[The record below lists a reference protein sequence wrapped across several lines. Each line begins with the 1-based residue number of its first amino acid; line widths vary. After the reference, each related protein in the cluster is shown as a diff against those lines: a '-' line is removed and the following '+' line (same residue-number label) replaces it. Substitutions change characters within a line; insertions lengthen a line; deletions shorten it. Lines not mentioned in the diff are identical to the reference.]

1 MDNRYN
7 NIIPV
12 WFAMSATF
20 GRSLQAQQVLLKKG
34 IENYVPMRWDV
45 ITQSKG
51 RKIKKLVPAISNL
64 IFVCSV
70 WTGIRE
76 SMTAMPW
83 LMLQTSPR
91 EGRNVPIIVP
101 DRQMEHFIRVT
112 ENDGNRP
119 IYLHPSE
126 INLHEGERVEV
137 LGGPFDGVEGIFINS
152 RGKRKKQLIVEIPH
166 IIAAKIV
173 IEEYDLIKVLPR

>member
-20 GRSLQAQQVLLKKG
+20 GRSLQARQVLLKKG

-45 ITQSKG
+45 ITQSRGHKT
-51 RKIKKLVPAISNL
+51 KKQVPVISNL
-64 IFVCSV
+64 IFVRSV
-70 WTGIRE
+70 WSGIME
-76 SMTAMPW
+76 SMSAMPW
-83 LMLQTSPR
+83 LMLQTFPK
-91 EGRNVPIIVP
+91 EGYNAPIIVP
-101 DRQMEHFIRVT
+101 DSQMEQFIRVT
-112 ENDGNRP
+112 ENKDNRP
-119 IYLHPSE
+119 VYLQPAE
-126 INLHEGERVEV
+126 INLNEGEHVQV

-152 RGKRKKQLIVEIPH
+152 RGRRKKQLIVEIPH
-166 IIAAKIV
+166 IIAAKVV